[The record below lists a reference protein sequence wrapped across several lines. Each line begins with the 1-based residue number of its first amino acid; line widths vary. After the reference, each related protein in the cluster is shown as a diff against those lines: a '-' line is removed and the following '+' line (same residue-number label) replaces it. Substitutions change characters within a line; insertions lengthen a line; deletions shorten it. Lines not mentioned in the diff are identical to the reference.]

1 MSSFSI
7 VRSLRLPVPVK
18 LAFNNQERVDKLF
31 ERIAS
36 QVEPSVAELKA
47 VFENEAFKRASVNKK
62 KLCLLILF
70 LILMSFIGML
80 QQRNWQK
87 I

>member
-1 MSSFSI
+1 M
-7 VRSLRLPVPVK
+7 PVK

-47 VFENEAFKRASVNKK
+47 VFENEAFLREHQLTK
-62 KLCLLILF
+62 KLCFLLILF
-70 LILMSFIGML
+70 PIFMSFIGML
-80 QQRNWQK
+80 QQRKLAK